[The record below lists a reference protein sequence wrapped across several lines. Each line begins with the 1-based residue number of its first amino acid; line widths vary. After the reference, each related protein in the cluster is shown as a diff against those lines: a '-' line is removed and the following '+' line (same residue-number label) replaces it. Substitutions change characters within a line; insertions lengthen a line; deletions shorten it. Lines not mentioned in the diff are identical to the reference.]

1 MSAIAPGGE
10 RPGAIGTRKIV
21 TDTASHMDWSAVF
34 AGALLASAF
43 GFVMVSFG
51 SGLGLSMTGPV
62 GGEGVSPTLVAIMVG
77 LWTTWVVVS
86 SFMAGGYLAGRMRRR
101 AVDATAHEVE
111 VRDGSHGIVVW
122 ALGVL
127 VAGYLTAAGISS
139 LAGAG
144 VSVVKG
150 ATSAVAGAASSV
162 SDPMAYVND
171 KLFRSSAKAE
181 NASVDPSEMRSEV
194 ARIMTRSVKSG
205 ELSQG
210 DRDYL
215 ASLVSRQTGLDEAQ
229 VKARVDEAVASV
241 KETAEQAKVAAE
253 KARKAGILAAFLA
266 AALLL
271 VSAAAAWWAATLGG
285 KHRDEGTDFSHLTR
299 W

>member
-1 MSAIAPGGE
+1 
-10 RPGAIGTRKIV
+10 
-21 TDTASHMDWSAVF
+21 MDWSAVF

-51 SGLGLSMTGPV
+51 SGLGLSMAGPI
-62 GGEGVSPTLVAIMVG
+62 GGDGVSPRLAAITVG

-86 SFMAGGYLAGRMRRR
+86 SFMAGGYLSGRLRRR
-101 AVDATAHEVE
+101 AFDATAHEIE

-127 VAGYLTAAGISS
+127 VAGYLTASGITS

-144 VSVVKG
+144 VSVIKG
-150 ATSAVAGAASSV
+150 ASSAVAGAASSV
-162 SDPMAYVND
+162 SDPMEYVTD
-171 KLFRSSAKAE
+171 TLFRSDAKAD
-181 NASVDPSEMRSEV
+181 NSSSDQSAMRGEV
-194 ARIMTRSVKSG
+194 ARIVTRSVKSG
-205 ELSQG
+205 ELSQA

-215 ASLVSRQTGLDEAQ
+215 TSLVSRKTGLDQTQ

-241 KETAEQAKVAAE
+241 KDTADKAKAAAE
-253 KARKAGILAAFLA
+253 KARKVGILASFLA

-271 VSAAAAWWAATLGG
+271 VSAAAAWWAATIGG

>member
-1 MSAIAPGGE
+1 
-10 RPGAIGTRKIV
+10 
-21 TDTASHMDWSAVF
+21 MDWSAAF

-86 SFMAGGYLAGRMRRR
+86 SFLAGGYLAGRLRRR
-101 AVDATAHEVE
+101 AADATPHEVE
-111 VRDGSHGIVVW
+111 VRDGSHGLVVW

-127 VAGYLTAAGISS
+127 IAGYMTATGITS

-144 VSVVKG
+144 VNVVKG
-150 ATSAVAGAASSV
+150 ATSAVAQAASSV
-162 SDPMAYVND
+162 ADPMQYVTD
-171 KLFRSSAKAE
+171 TLFRSDANDAPSG
-181 NASVDPSEMRSEV
+181 DPSATRGEV
-194 ARIMTRSVKSG
+194 ARMLARSVQSG
-205 ELSQG
+205 EISKADQ
-210 DRDYL
+210 DYL
-215 ASLVSRQTGLDEAQ
+215 TVLVSRRTGLDEAQ
-229 VKARVDEAVASV
+229 VKARVDQAAANV
-241 KETAEQAKVAAE
+241 KDTVEKAKVTAE
-253 KARKAGILAAFLA
+253 KARKAGIVAAFLA

-271 VSAAAAWWAATLGG
+271 VSAAAAWWAATMGG
-285 KHRDEGTDFSHLTR
+285 KHRDEGTDFSRWTR